1 MNEFLEGG
9 PPSGPTLDAPALL
22 ARLGVAFLLGTLLA
36 WRPLS
41 RLTGGLPSKLPV
53 AYALVLM
60 TLASTLAMVLIGDS
74 LARAFGVVGLG
85 SFVRFRTAI
94 KDPGD
99 AVLFFVAIGVGMAC
113 ALGVVGHAALGVAAI
128 SVLLV
133 FRDRAYRRRRAR
145 EESDTLAEALD
156 AAPAETAPSD
166 PPGRL
171 RQ

>member
-1 MNEFLEGG
+1 MNELFDGG
-9 PPSGPTLDAPALL
+9 SASGPTLDALALL
-22 ARLGVAFLLGTLLA
+22 ARMGFALLLGTLLA

-41 RLTGGLPSKLPV
+41 RLAGGLPSKLPV

-74 LARAFGVVGLG
+74 VARAFGVVGLG

-113 ALGVVGHAALGVAAI
+113 ALGVIGHAALGVAAI

-133 FRDRAYRRRRAR
+133 FRDRAYRRRRER
-145 EESDTLAEALD
+145 EESDALTETLDEVP
-156 AAPAETAPSD
+156 APGPVP

-171 RQ
+171 RK